1 MKHLSQVLLLSTLL
15 GGCAEEFEPYSRITG
30 FRVLAVRAEPPSPL
44 PGQTAVFDVLVAG
57 APAEDVRF
65 QWSWCPVLG
74 GADRDFD
81 CLVTPEDLGLSS
93 DLGRR
98 PTASFSFDG
107 SAAQLQSLCRQ
118 LQASPLALFAEVPDC
133 EQGIEISIILE
144 AEASDRRIRSVKSL
158 ELLFGLEDQV
168 PNQNPVVDA
177 IVLPSGAVDRDTE
190 VQLSASIPE
199 SESETYFG
207 VPRSD
212 PGGDPREVRE
222 QLFFSWFTTGGGFDP
237 ERRSFIPGETT
248 FSTAAATALEV
259 PLQADFPASTLG
271 LYLVVRDD
279 RGGVSWTDALMQ
291 VRP

>member
-98 PTASFSFDG
+98 RRAPGTKTIETV
-107 SAAQLQSLCRQ
+107 R
-118 LQASPLALFAEVPDC
+118 PP
-133 EQGIEISIILE
+133 QG
-144 AEASDRRIRSVKSL
+144 RR
-158 ELLFGLEDQV
+158 
-168 PNQNPVVDA
+168 
-177 IVLPSGAVDRDTE
+177 
-190 VQLSASIPE
+190 
-199 SESETYFG
+199 
-207 VPRSD
+207 
-212 PGGDPREVRE
+212 PRER
-222 QLFFSWFTTGGGFDP
+222 
-237 ERRSFIPGETT
+237 
-248 FSTAAATALEV
+248 
-259 PLQADFPASTLG
+259 
-271 LYLVVRDD
+271 
-279 RGGVSWTDALMQ
+279 
-291 VRP
+291 